1 MTSIAI
7 SDLGPEY
14 DRLFGA
20 RDEPRGAGRSRK
32 CRHCGD
38 WHQLDTWPHNCRD
51 ERPPRANLAAPMVA
65 PAFGDFMTGVTE
77 TAEYIGDRRARRE
90 FMERHDLVEYD
101 EGVKTEPEPTERQ
114 WVEDFVRDFKRVQQ
128 EDPLNRPP
136 IDRIGETDLDGSA
149 EIDASDIEVFK

>member
-1 MTSIAI
+1 
-7 SDLGPEY
+7 
-14 DRLFGA
+14 
-20 RDEPRGAGRSRK
+20 
-32 CRHCGD
+32 
-38 WHQLDTWPHNCRD
+38 
-51 ERPPRANLAAPMVA
+51 
-65 PAFGDFMTGVTE
+65 MTGVTE